1 MVKLRRMVGAL
12 VAVAI
17 GIALVMLALLLLLAG
32 RPIVPERLAAAAVVV
47 DALDS
52 HSPAESFTPTVPWS
66 SARAEELS
74 RDLGGLPGVEAV
86 VADRTFYVQALVGG
100 RPPAV
105 EGQRQDTYEGHG
117 WSSARLGGL
126 ALVAGEPPRRAGE
139 VVVDRALGLRPGS
152 AVTLLMA
159 TGPVPYTV
167 TGLVDAP
174 GYLVADDVAA
184 RLAPGVRA
192 IGLVLEPDADPGT
205 VAAAARGVVGS
216 DGRVLTGDERGA
228 LEPRDDAR
236 ARWIGMQALTGVAT
250 LAGFVTVFV
259 VASTFAFTV
268 AQRRR
273 ELGLLRAVGATPRQ
287 VRRMVYGEA
296 LLVGCTGA
304 VLGVVVGAALAPLV
318 GRALIGAG
326 LEPATYEV
334 RYGPV
339 PFLVALALGPVVAL
353 LGAWS
358 AARRA
363 ARVRPLEALRE
374 AAVERRPMGRL
385 RWIVGGSLVLLGV
398 GFAIG
403 TATADDAQDG
413 ATLALYSAMAL
424 VTGMVGLAPAA
435 VPPIVGLWR
444 LPFRRGGGAIGL
456 LVREGALTAARR
468 TASTAAPVLLTV
480 AFAVLVAGMVQTT
493 TAAYAA
499 GRAAD
504 VDAGQV
510 MVPDRT
516 PGLSDAAVAAVP
528 GSAMLPTTAFGRDD
542 AAGADRRAWNVL
554 GVDPAAFAEVDRGAR
569 VLAGSLGDL
578 QGQDSPAET
587 GANQSGAEGDGAV
600 GVPGAGQ
607 PGVGGE
613 DAGAGPPGIGG
624 EDAAAGQPGVG
635 GEDAGAG
642 PPGIGGEDAAAG
654 QPGVGGEDAA
664 AGPPGIGG
672 EDAAAG
678 QPGVGGEDPAAETGP
693 ERRGVGDEYPV
704 VVTESVRRGVGDVYP
719 VVFADGER
727 VSLRVVAVVAD
738 RSVRA
743 DLLLSRVVVRRH
755 DPSALTSAVYLPGV
769 KDSGASASPGTG
781 SGASPGTGAGASPGA
796 GSGASPGAEA
806 RVVVPV
812 GAGARVIDVA
822 TWAAEADSAED
833 RLVWLFTLMLIGV
846 SGGYGAIAVANTLLM
861 AAQGRAADLRV
872 MRLAG
877 ATRRQ
882 VAGYVAAES
891 ALVVLIGAVLGG
903 AVAFGALISI
913 RAGLSQQVGAAVAL
927 VVPWSVIAGV
937 VGLCLVL
944 ALLAGVLPTRRML
957 RERAIRMSS

>member
-1 MVKLRRMVGAL
+1 MAKLRRMAGAL

-52 HSPAESFTPTVPWS
+52 HSPAEAFPPTVPWS

-74 RDLGGLPGVEAV
+74 RGLGELPGVEAV
-86 VADRTFYVQALVGG
+86 VVDRSFYVQALVDG

-126 ALVAGEPPRRAGE
+126 ALVDGEPPRRAGE
-139 VVVDRALGLRPGS
+139 VVVDRALGFRPGS
-152 AVTLLMA
+152 SVTLLMA

-192 IGLVLEPDADPGT
+192 IGLVLEPGADPGT
-205 VAAAARGVVGS
+205 VAAAARGVVGG
-216 DGRVLTGDERGA
+216 DGRVLTGDERGV

-296 LLVGCTGA
+296 LVVGSTGA

-318 GRALIGAG
+318 GRALVGTG

-334 RYGPV
+334 RYGPL
-339 PFLVALALGPVVAL
+339 PFLLALGLGPVVAL

-385 RWIVGGSLVLLGV
+385 RWIVGGLLVMVGV

-435 VPPIVGLWR
+435 VPLIVGLWR

-510 MVPDRT
+510 LVPDRT
-516 PGLSDAAVAAVP
+516 PGLSDAAVTAVP
-528 GSAMLPTTAFGRDD
+528 GAAMLPSTVFGRDD

-554 GVDPAAFAEVDRGAR
+554 GVDPAAFAEADRGAK

-578 QGQDSPAET
+578 KGQGPEGKT
-587 GANQSGAEGDGAV
+587 GAAQPGLGGDGAAGASGVDQRGV
-600 GVPGAGQ
+600 GGDGAAGASGVDQ
-607 PGVGGE
+607 RGVGGDGAAGASGADPRGVGNDGAAGASGVDQRGVGGE
-613 DAGAGPPGIGG
+613 DTAVGKGPG
-624 EDAAAGQPGVG
+624 
-635 GEDAGAG
+635 
-642 PPGIGGEDAAAG
+642 
-654 QPGVGGEDAA
+654 
-664 AGPPGIGG
+664 
-672 EDAAAG
+672 
-678 QPGVGGEDPAAETGP
+678 
-693 ERRGVGDEYPV
+693 RRDEYPA
-704 VVTESVRRGVGDVYP
+704 VVTESVRRGVGDEYP

-743 DLLLSRVVVRRH
+743 DLLLSREVVRRH
-755 DPSALTSAVYLPGV
+755 DPSALTSAVYL
-769 KDSGASASPGTG
+769 SGAKA
-781 SGASPGTGAGASPGA
+781 A
-796 GSGASPGAEA
+796 GSGASAGSGGQVITPAGT
-806 RVVVPV
+806 
-812 GAGARVIDVA
+812 GARVIDLA

-846 SGGYGAIAVANTLLM
+846 SAGYGAIAVANTLLM

-882 VAGYVAAES
+882 VAWYVAAES
-891 ALVVLIGAVLGG
+891 AFVVLIGAVLGG
-903 AVAFGALISI
+903 VVAFGALISI

-937 VGLCLVL
+937 VGLCLLL

-957 RERAIRMSS
+957 RERAIRMPS